1 MKKKGGEKK
10 DAEANTIE
18 RCSVCSANGN
28 SPAADVTVKASFC
41 TDPRIGGRCQAQVS
55 ESKQAPP
62 LLKVEENVAVSLVRI
77 SSSSISIVFVFISL
91 LSRRYDEYLCLL

>member
-1 MKKKGGEKK
+1 ME
-10 DAEANTIE
+10 
-18 RCSVCSANGN
+18 N

-62 LLKVEENVAVSLVRI
+62 LLKVEENVAVSLVRS
-77 SSSSISIVFVFISL
+77 SSSSILVLYSYSSL
-91 LSRRYDEYLCLL
+91 SSPDDTS

>member
-1 MKKKGGEKK
+1 ME
-10 DAEANTIE
+10 
-18 RCSVCSANGN
+18 N

-41 TDPRIGGRCQAQVS
+41 TDPRIGGKSQAQVS

-77 SSSSISIVFVFISL
+77 SSGSILVLYSYSS
-91 LSRRYDEYLCLL
+91 LSSPDEHTS

>member
-1 MKKKGGEKK
+1 ME
-10 DAEANTIE
+10 
-18 RCSVCSANGN
+18 N

-41 TDPRIGGRCQAQVS
+41 TDPRIGGKMGQAQVS

-77 SSSSISIVFVFISL
+77 SSSSILVLCSYSSL
-91 LSRRYDEYLCLL
+91 SSPEDTR